1 MPPILLAV
9 LLCRWFAL
17 MNKNPTWKY
26 LALLLII
33 AFGVIYATP
42 NLYQSEPGVQVIG
55 LRNTVVNA
63 DVLERVKRALES
75 ANVEIKSIELEGV
88 KIRARLVSENEEI
101 QAKAR
106 QTLRDKLG
114 NQYAV
119 ALADMP
125 TTPNFLESLGG
136 APMYLGLDLRGGVHF
151 LLQVDMDAA
160 ERKAN
165 DNYYEDIRKLLR
177 EENLRSSGISRKANG
192 AIDLR
197 FKTEE
202 VRDTAK
208 LKLSIASPELIGTD
222 SDDGSSFKLSLQLTE
237 AAVTELKKAA
247 LKKNMLAL
255 RNRIDQLG
263 VSEPVIQQ
271 QGLDRIVVQL
281 PGVKDPSLAK
291 EILGKTATLQVHL
304 VDDENAAS
312 TEQGRLPAGT
322 KRFYF
327 RDGRP
332 ILLKSRVLYSGDNIV
347 DANIAIDENGG
358 PAVGIK
364 LDAKGANINS
374 DITGDN
380 IGKRMAVVY
389 VETLGE
395 TKIDSDGN
403 AKLVTREI
411 KEVITAPRILSQL
424 GKSFQITGL
433 ESQKEA
439 KDISLLLRAGSLAAP
454 VFIVEERTVGPS
466 LGAENINKG
475 FTSVLYGFL
484 AVLFF
489 MIVFYRVFGAIAS
502 FALVLNLV
510 VIVAVLSLLQATLT
524 LPGVAG
530 MVLTVGMAVDANVL
544 IFERIREEIQIG
556 AAPQMAIH
564 RGYDNAFSTIIDA
577 NLTTLIAALVL
588 FNFGTGPIQGFAI
601 TLSIGIATSMV
612 TAIFVTRILVNLI
625 YGGRRLDKLAI

>member
-1 MPPILLAV
+1 
-9 LLCRWFAL
+9 

-26 LALLLII
+26 LVLLLIV

-42 NLYQSEPGVQVIG
+42 NLYQAEPGVQVIG
-55 LRNTVVNA
+55 LRNAVVDTSILERA
-63 DVLERVKRALES
+63 KRVLEEAGVEVKQITLE
-75 ANVEIKSIELEGV
+75 NG
-88 KIRARLVSENEEI
+88 KIRARLTSEEAQNTARDELR
-101 QAKAR
+101 AK
-106 QTLRDKLG
+106 LDDSF
-114 NQYAV
+114 AV
-119 ALADMP
+119 AATDLP
-125 TTPNFLESLGG
+125 TTPSWLESLGG

-151 LLQVDMDAA
+151 LMQVDMVAA
-160 ERKAN
+160 EKKAN

-177 EENLRSSGISRKANG
+177 EEGIRYSGINRQQNG
-192 AIDLR
+192 AIFLR

-202 VRDTAK
+202 LQQQANAAVTQAN
-208 LKLSIASPELIGTD
+208 PELVATTRE
-222 SDDGSSFKLSLQLTE
+222 DDGSFTMVLQLTD
-237 AAVTELKKAA
+237 AAISEIKKAA

-281 PGVKDPSLAK
+281 PGVKDPSVAK

-304 VDDENAAS
+304 VDEDNTAS
-312 TEQGRLPAGT
+312 TVSGRVPSGS
-322 KRFYF
+322 KRFFF

-332 ILLKSRVLYSGDNIV
+332 ILLQKRILFSGDNII
-347 DANIAIDENGG
+347 DASVTLDQNGG
-358 PAVGIK
+358 PAVGIT
-364 LDAKGANINS
+364 LDSKGANVNS
-374 DITGDN
+374 DVTGDN

-395 TKIDSDGN
+395 TKIDAKGN
-403 AKLVTREI
+403 ARLVTKEI
-411 KEVITAPRILSQL
+411 LEVITAPVIQDQL
-424 GKSFQITGL
+424 GKRFNITGVG
-433 ESQKEA
+433 SQKEA
-439 KDISLLLRAGSLAAP
+439 KDIALLLRAGSLAAP
-454 VFIVEERTVGPS
+454 VFIIEERTVGPS
-466 LGAENINKG
+466 LGADNIEKG

-484 AVLFF
+484 LVLLF
-489 MIVFYRVFGAIAS
+489 MIVFYRVFGLVAS

-510 VIVAVLSLLQATLT
+510 IIVAVLSLLQATLT

-544 IFERIREEIQIG
+544 IFERIREELQSG
-556 AAPQMAIH
+556 ATPQLSIH

-612 TAIFVTRILVNLI
+612 TAIFVTRILVNLF
-625 YGGRRLDKLAI
+625 YGGRRLDSLSI

>member
-1 MPPILLAV
+1 
-9 LLCRWFAL
+9 
-17 MNKNPTWKY
+17 MNKNPVWKY
-26 LALLLII
+26 LALVLIV

-42 NLYQSEPGVQVIG
+42 NLYPSEPGVQVIG
-55 LRNTVVNA
+55 VRNAVVNT
-63 DVLERVKRALES
+63 DILERAKSALN
-75 ANVEIKSIELEGV
+75 AVNIQVKSIQLENG
-88 KIRARLVSENEEI
+88 KLRARLAPGSDTEE
-101 QAKAR
+101 A
-106 QTLRDKLG
+106 QTLARDTLRAKLG

-125 TTPNFLESLGG
+125 TTPSWLQSFGG

-151 LLQVDMDAA
+151 LMQVDMEAA

-165 DNYYEDIRKLLR
+165 DNYYEDIRKQLR
-177 EENLRSSGISRKANG
+177 EEKLRTSGISRKPNG

-197 FKTEE
+197 FKTED
-202 VRDTAK
+202 VRDLARAK
-208 LKLSIASPELIGTD
+208 LAIANPELQATETD
-222 SDDGSSFKLSLQLTE
+222 DANSYKLSLQLTE
-237 AAVTELKKAA
+237 TAVTEIKKAA

-291 EILGKTATLQVHL
+291 EILGKTATLQIHL
-304 VDDENAAS
+304 VDEDNTAS
-312 TEQGRLPAGT
+312 TVSGRLPSGT

-327 RDGRP
+327 RNKAP

-347 DANIAIDENGG
+347 DASVAIDENGG
-358 PAVGIK
+358 PAVGIR

-380 IGKRMAVVY
+380 IGNRMAVVY

-395 TKIDSDGN
+395 TKIDSKGN
-403 AKLVTREI
+403 ARIVTREI
-411 KEVITAPRILSQL
+411 KEVITAPVIRSQL

-433 ESQKEA
+433 DSQKEA
-439 KDISLLLRAGSLAAP
+439 QDIALLLRAGSLAAP

-466 LGAENINKG
+466 LGAENISKG

-484 AVLFF
+484 AVLLF
-489 MIVFYRVFGAIAS
+489 MIVFYRVFGAVAS

-510 VIVAVLSLLQATLT
+510 IIVAVLSLLQATLT

-544 IFERIREEIQIG
+544 IFERIREEIKSG

-612 TAIFVTRILVNLI
+612 TAIFVSRILVNLI

>member
-1 MPPILLAV
+1 
-9 LLCRWFAL
+9 

-26 LALLLII
+26 LVLLLIV

-42 NLYQSEPGVQVIG
+42 NLYQAEPGVQVIG
-55 LRNTVVNA
+55 LRNAVVDTSILERA
-63 DVLERVKRALES
+63 KRVLEEAGVEVKQITLE
-75 ANVEIKSIELEGV
+75 NG
-88 KIRARLVSENEEI
+88 KIRARLTSEEAQNTARDELR
-101 QAKAR
+101 AK
-106 QTLRDKLG
+106 LDDSF
-114 NQYAV
+114 AV
-119 ALADMP
+119 AATDLP
-125 TTPNFLESLGG
+125 TTPSWLESLGG

-151 LLQVDMDAA
+151 LMQVDMVAA
-160 ERKAN
+160 EKKAN

-177 EENLRSSGISRKANG
+177 EEGIRYSGINRQQNG
-192 AIDLR
+192 AIFLR

-202 VRDTAK
+202 LQQQANAAVTQAN
-208 LKLSIASPELIGTD
+208 PELVATTRE
-222 SDDGSSFKLSLQLTE
+222 DDGSFTMVLQLTD
-237 AAVTELKKAA
+237 AAISEIKKAA

-281 PGVKDPSLAK
+281 PGVKDPSVAK

-304 VDDENAAS
+304 VDEDNTAS
-312 TEQGRLPAGT
+312 TVSGRVPSGS
-322 KRFYF
+322 KRFFF

-332 ILLKSRVLYSGDNIV
+332 ILLQKRILFSGDNII
-347 DANIAIDENGG
+347 DASVTLDQNGG
-358 PAVGIK
+358 PAVGIT
-364 LDAKGANINS
+364 LDSKGANVNS
-374 DITGDN
+374 DVTGDN

-395 TKIDSDGN
+395 TKIDAKGN
-403 AKLVTREI
+403 ARLVTKEI
-411 KEVITAPRILSQL
+411 LEVITAPVIQDQL
-424 GKSFQITGL
+424 GKRFNITGVG
-433 ESQKEA
+433 SQKEA
-439 KDISLLLRAGSLAAP
+439 KDIALLLRAGSLAAP
-454 VFIVEERTVGPS
+454 VFIIEERTVGPS
-466 LGAENINKG
+466 LGADNIEKG

-484 AVLFF
+484 LVLLF
-489 MIVFYRVFGAIAS
+489 MIVFYRVFGLVAS

-510 VIVAVLSLLQATLT
+510 IIVAVLSLLQATLT

-544 IFERIREEIQIG
+544 IFERIREELQSG
-556 AAPQMAIH
+556 AAPQLSIH

-612 TAIFVTRILVNLI
+612 TAIFVTRILVNLF
-625 YGGRRLDKLAI
+625 YGGRRLDSLSI